1 MKYLGYTLKICTGSV
16 CRKLQNAD
24 EKNQDLNKASNT
36 LPIWQDLHLDSTQ
49 AQAGDKGR

>member
-24 EKNQDLNKASNT
+24 EKNERRPK
-36 LPIWQDLHLDSTQ
+36 
-49 AQAGDKGR
+49 